1 MSGVVAPSA
10 ATLPFDH
17 LARLTDSRGVFEHAD
32 HDVPRR
38 EHGYCLDDV
47 ARALLVLVREPDPS
61 PLVAELTETSLRF
74 VEAAIDP
81 LGRAHNRMD
90 ISGEWTDEAT
100 TNDWWGRAVGALGVA
115 ATTAALPLTRARA
128 MRAFLRAAT
137 QHSVEVRAMAFAL
150 PGAAAVLRVRPGSEA
165 ARRLVTTGLAVIPQG
180 TATWGWLE
188 PRLRYGNA
196 SLADALLAAGHAL
209 QDQELIER
217 ALRRLDALLV
227 IESRDGHLSVTGPGG
242 RDVTETG
249 PQFDQQPIEVA
260 AIADAA
266 ARAFEVTGDPHW
278 RQVVGQARD
287 WFLGDNDSGAMMV
300 DLATGAGFDGLERD
314 GRNENRGAESTLA
327 ALSTFQ
333 HARSVGLPAREPAS
347 ASRL

>member
-1 MSGVVAPSA
+1 MSAVAAPP

-17 LARLTDSRGVFEHAD
+17 LARLTDARGVFEHAD

-47 ARALLVLVREPDPS
+47 ARALLVLVREPEPS
-61 PLVAELTETSLRF
+61 PVVAELTETSLRF

-90 ISGEWTDEAT
+90 VSGEWTDQPT
-100 TNDWWGRAVGALGVA
+100 TADWWGRAVGALGVA
-115 ATTAALPLTRARA
+115 ATSAPLPLTRARA
-128 MRAFLRAAT
+128 MRAFLRAVT
-137 QHSVEVRAMAFAL
+137 QHSVDVRAMAFAL
-150 PGAAAVLRVRPGSEA
+150 PGAAAVLQARPGSEA
-165 ARRLVTTGLAVIPQG
+165 ARRLVTTGLAVIPHG
-180 TATWGWLE
+180 TAEWGWIE

-196 SLADALLAAGHAL
+196 SLVDALLAAGHVL
-209 QDQELIER
+209 SDHQLVER
-217 ALRRLDALLV
+217 ALRRLDTLLA

-242 RDVTETG
+242 RGATDTG

-266 ARAFEVTGDPHW
+266 ARAFDLTADPRW

-287 WFLGDNDSGAMMV
+287 WFLGDNDSGVMMV
-300 DLATGAGFDGLERD
+300 DVSTGAGFDGLERN

-333 HARSVGLPAREPAS
+333 HAREVGLPTPSYAS
-347 ASRL
+347 ATRQ